1 MHNEGAKLCCCK
13 ACRRKM
19 LQEQLECR
27 ELSIAL
33 KHQWAWTEA
42 QGVMYFM
49 TPVKAHLNER
59 RVFAS
64 I

>member
-19 LQEQLECR
+19 LQEQLDSR
-27 ELSIAL
+27 ELAVAL
-33 KHQWAWTEA
+33 AHQWAWTEA
-42 QGVMYFM
+42 RGVMYFL
-49 TPVKAHLNER
+49 TPVKSHINER